1 MAAMDNAFYCGL
13 DLGSEMVQ
21 ASYYSW
27 KARQPESISISREEQ
42 EFLMP
47 AVLCKKTEA
56 SEWLA
61 GEEAVRC
68 ASKGEGEL
76 VNGLFSRLLSGREA
90 IIAGKKYSARQLM
103 EQYLRWL
110 LHMIEQCAGTAKF
123 TVLAVT
129 LPEAAEGLRAVLADI
144 FSGLGVPKERLM
156 FLSHT
161 ECFACYTVNMPPELW
176 MNDVA
181 LFDYNEEGFYFERL
195 RFARKRQ
202 PLPVVSERRDLTEE
216 LTLQDI
222 ARETPE
228 RKSYWF
234 YNLAMQQL
242 KKQQV
247 TALYVTGSGF
257 AGGWPEEA
265 LRMLCDGRRV
275 FFGQNL
281 YTKGACYAAKMAG
294 DKSDRNFIFLN
305 DHMIRDTISVRIYC
319 DARNGYMELAR
330 AGTDYRQVGKKL
342 RMILDDT
349 NEIEFL
355 VDNVL
360 KKGPVH
366 EVMILDNLI
375 KRENKTI
382 RLELTLFYADRDTPV
397 VQLRDIGFGAEKATG
412 RIWEQIL

>member
-1 MAAMDNAFYCGL
+1 MENAFYCGL

-27 KARQPESISISREEQ
+27 KAREPESISISGDQQ

-47 AVLCKKTEA
+47 AVLCKKTET

-68 ASKGEGEL
+68 ASKGGGEL
-76 VNGLFSRLLSGREA
+76 VGGLFGRLLSGEEA
-90 IIAGKKYSARQLM
+90 VIGEKKYPARQLA
-103 EQYLRWL
+103 EQYLKWL
-110 LHMIEQCAGTAKF
+110 LKMIEQCTGTAKF

-129 LPEAAEGLRAVLADI
+129 LPEAAQSLRAVLADI
-144 FSGLGVPKERLM
+144 FSGLGIPKDRLL

-161 ECFACYTVNMPPELW
+161 ECFAYYTVNMPPELW

-181 LFDYNEEGFYFERL
+181 LFDYNEESFYFERL
-195 RFARKRQ
+195 MFARKRQ
-202 PLPVVSERRDLTEE
+202 PLPVMSERQDLTEE
-216 LTLQDI
+216 LKLQDI

-242 KKQQV
+242 QKQPV
-247 TALYVTGSGF
+247 TTVYVTGSGF

-265 LRMLCDGRRV
+265 LRALCNGRRV

-305 DHMIRDTISVRIYC
+305 DNMIRDTISLRIYR

-330 AGTDYRQVGKKL
+330 AGTDYRQVGRKL

-360 KKGPVH
+360 KKGLVH
-366 EVMILDNLI
+366 EVMILDNLV

-397 VQLRDIGFGAEKATG
+397 VQLRDIGFGAAKATG